1 MSLPHLYVD
10 SNGEVA
16 DFTKPYRKL
25 QAKIGREQRKLSH
38 MLKGSSNYKK
48 QCMRIAR
55 LHTKA
60 KHQRND
66 MLHKLSYQLT
76 EPYDVISIEKLAMAA
91 MKRALHFGKTVS
103 NNGWDDFVKMLSYK
117 SAWKRKMLIKIDKWF
132 PSSKK

>member
-25 QAKIGREQRKLSH
+25 QAKIGREQRNLSH
-38 MLKGSSNYKK
+38 MLKESSNYKK
-48 QCMRIAR
+48 QCVRIAK

-66 MLHKLSYQLT
+66 MLHKLHARFIKY
-76 EPYDVISIEKLAMAA
+76 PFINIFEKAQ
-91 MKRALHFGKTVS
+91 KT
-103 NNGWDDFVKMLSYK
+103 D
-117 SAWKRKMLIKIDKWF
+117 LIKGMIVTISVFLKH
-132 PSSKK
+132 SN